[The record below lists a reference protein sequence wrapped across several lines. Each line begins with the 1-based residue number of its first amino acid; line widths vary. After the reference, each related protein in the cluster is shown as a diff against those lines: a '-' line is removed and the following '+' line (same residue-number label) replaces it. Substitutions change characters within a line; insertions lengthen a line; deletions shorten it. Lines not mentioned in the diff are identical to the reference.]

1 MLHEALAVEISDINT
16 PAMLDYKVTDCSHS
30 TFTTDVVKYQVI
42 SLYVLLSELAD
53 YLSVSIM
60 ATLLLLL
67 AGGNYMAVSSQSGI
81 VDPLDREL
89 LFDLPSNI
97 CKMAITHVL
106 PLESVPGAMWFHH
119 GDSPA
124 QHIYRLNPWP

>member
-81 VDPLDREL
+81 VDPLV
-89 LFDLPSNI
+89 
-97 CKMAITHVL
+97 C
-106 PLESVPGAMWFHH
+106 
-119 GDSPA
+119 PA
-124 QHIYRLNPWP
+124 TYAKWLSHMYYP